1 MTMVPSTHIILVV
14 HLMLPFVGCTDGNLL
29 LFNGSQPS
37 VSLLEGRV
45 EICYNNTYGTVCD
58 DFWDELD
65 SQVVCQQLFNTSL
78 AVPVR
83 GGLYGAGSGDILL
96 DNVVCVGSEESLLQC
111 GSSGL
116 FQHNCAHSEDA
127 GVRCGGL

>member
-1 MTMVPSTHIILVV
+1 M
-14 HLMLPFVGCTDGNLL
+14 
-29 LFNGSQPS
+29 
-37 VSLLEGRV
+37 

-65 SQVVCQQLFNTSL
+65 AQVVCQQLFNTSL

-96 DNVVCVGSEESLLQC
+96 DNVVCQGSEESLLQC

-116 FQHNCAHSEDA
+116 FQHNCAHLEDA
-127 GVRCGGL
+127 GVRCGGIQYPLTAVHWVYACYIVVVMQLAVWMAT